1 MNVMSKAGLYAVI
14 ALAGV
19 LCASQARAGILLQD
33 NFDSYA
39 DQAAFVAAWPAS
51 GSGTTSNG
59 TSGTLDTAQAFSVP
73 NSINY
78 PTTAGE
84 RNNHS
89 FTDTLATTGAEIEWS
104 FRFFD
109 SNGTASAYRQYSEI
123 IDGGASGSG
132 QLIAMGLN
140 NNIVSSNYMARVL
153 GSDVGSGVS
162 AFGKL
167 DGAGVPTRSTGWH
180 ELKAVI
186 KGPASSSVDF
196 YVDGVFS
203 KNVPVL
209 STRSYDAVRMGSNL
223 SATSPANFD
232 NELVQ
237 TIPEPACLG
246 LLALAAIGLMRRR
259 RRA

>member
-1 MNVMSKAGLYAVI
+1 MQKISVAALLALVLGLWGGSA
-14 ALAGV
+14 
-19 LCASQARAGILLQD
+19 QAAILLQD

-39 DQAAFVAAWPAS
+39 TQAAFQAAWPAS

-59 TSGTLDTAQAFSVP
+59 TTGTLVTSPAFSAP
-73 NSINY
+73 NSIFY

-84 RNNHS
+84 RNNRS
-89 FTDTLATTGAEIEWS
+89 FVDTTGTVAAPIEWS

-123 IDGGASGSG
+123 IDGGASGAG
-132 QLIAMGLN
+132 QLIALGLN
-140 NNIVSSNYMARVL
+140 NNIVSSHYMVRVL
-153 GSDVGSGVS
+153 GSDAGSGVS

-186 KGPASSSVDF
+186 KGASADF

-203 KNVPVL
+203 KNIPIA
-209 STRSYDAVRMGSNL
+209 TIRAFDTIRMGSNL
-223 SATSPANFD
+223 SATQSANFD
-232 NELVQ
+232 DELVQ
-237 TIPEPACLG
+237 TIPEPATLG
-246 LLALAAIGLMRRR
+246 LLALAGGGLLRRR
-259 RRA
+259 RK